1 MKHNYLFNLL
11 ILGICLSLSACYY
24 DVESELYPAV
34 LNTGCDTTA
43 VTYITTIEPII
54 TSTCAI
60 SGCHVAGAQT
70 PDLSNYTGLKG
81 SIDRVSVRAI
91 TEKTMPPSGPLSPC
105 NVLELQAWINRGA
118 VNN

>member
-1 MKHNYLFNLL
+1 MKHTFLYSLLF
-11 ILGICLSLSACYY
+11 LGISVSFSSCYY
-24 DVESELYPAV
+24 DVESELYPA
-34 LNTGCDTTA
+34 TTISGCDTTA
-43 VTYITTIEPII
+43 VTYVSTIEPII
-54 TSTCAI
+54 TSKCAI
-60 SGCHVAGAQT
+60 SGCHVTGAQS

-81 SIDRVSVRAI
+81 SIDRVNVRAI